1 MYTPQKKKCSRGK
14 KHTESAGELVFG
26 VNNPAVLLRKILGL
40 FSMAKRQNSSMQI
53 CMLFPTPHFFSVHPR
68 VYYEIRIKENGI
80 YLFLTSKPSRSLC
93 FFFECTVI

>member
-53 CMLFPTPHFFSVHPR
+53 CMLFPTLHFFSVHPR

-80 YLFLTSKPSRSLC
+80 YILPKTTLNNFYA
-93 FFFECTVI
+93 FF

>member
-80 YLFLTSKPSRSLC
+80 YIFPKTTPNKFYA
-93 FFFECTVI
+93 FF